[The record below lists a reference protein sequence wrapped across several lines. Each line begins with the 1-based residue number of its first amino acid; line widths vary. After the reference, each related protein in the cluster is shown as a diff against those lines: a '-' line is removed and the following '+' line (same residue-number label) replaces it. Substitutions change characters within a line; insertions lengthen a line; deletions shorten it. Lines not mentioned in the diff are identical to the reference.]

1 MVMVW
6 SVELVGSEVK
16 CVKCYWSVGNDV
28 EGLKMM
34 LDCFD

>member
-1 MVMVW
+1 MVMDCL
-6 SVELVGSEVK
+6 VELVGREAK